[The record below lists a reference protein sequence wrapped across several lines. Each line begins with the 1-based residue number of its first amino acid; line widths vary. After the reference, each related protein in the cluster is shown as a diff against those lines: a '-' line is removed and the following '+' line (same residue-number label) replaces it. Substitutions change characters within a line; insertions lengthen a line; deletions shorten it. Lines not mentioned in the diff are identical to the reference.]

1 MVCDVLCHHRWCSD
15 TDESSGGG
23 GEEEGGLGRALGAE
37 APMPLPLPE
46 EQLLATSPYLGVPCS
61 VGSAEGAGLPPWSVS
76 APLWDLVAL
85 PKRFDELCD

>member
-1 MVCDVLCHHRWCSD
+1 
-15 TDESSGGG
+15 
-23 GEEEGGLGRALGAE
+23 
-37 APMPLPLPE
+37 MPLPLPE